1 MNKSFRSPVVILANG
16 EFPETHVPLNQLQSA
31 GTVICTDGSVNKLS
45 ELKLIPHVIIGDM
58 DSIDPKYEFNGIK
71 IHDSNTENSDLE
83 KAMDWVIMNNIDNV
97 TILGSTGLREDM
109 TLANLYI
116 LFHYYDKISIN
127 LITNHFTITC
137 HKGSQS
143 FNSFIGQ
150 IISLFPQKPN
160 SVVKTKSLKYL
171 LNNSPIEPPQK
182 GISNQS
188 TGSSFTVECSDPIL
202 VFREHS

>member
-1 MNKSFRSPVVILANG
+1 
-16 EFPETHVPLNQLQSA
+16 
-31 GTVICTDGSVNKLS
+31 
-45 ELKLIPHVIIGDM
+45 
-58 DSIDPKYEFNGIK
+58 
-71 IHDSNTENSDLE
+71 
-83 KAMDWVIMNNIDNV
+83 
-97 TILGSTGLREDM
+97 M

-171 LNNSPIEPPQK
+171 LNNSPIVPPQK

-188 TGSSFTVECSDPIL
+188 TVSSFTVECSDPIL